1 MAGIPGSQTGAG
13 ETVVGG
19 GNLGAELSYQ
29 GDSSCGG
36 WDKQEFGARRHLYRQ
51 GKEPRK
57 IIIIV

>member
-36 WDKQEFGARRHLYRQ
+36 WDKQATSRSLGQDAICTDKVRSL
-51 GKEPRK
+51 GK
-57 IIIIV
+57 